1 MKVEFDKLDIN
12 KLVNVPTI
20 LNNLTTKVDDLD
32 LGKVKTIP
40 VDIKNQ
46 VK

>member
-1 MKVEFDKLDIN
+1 M
-12 KLVNVPTI
+12 VNVPTI

-32 LGKVKTIP
+32 VGKVKTIP